1 LLHEPALELPIA
13 AGPLP
18 LCHAD
23 DHRRLPGLEARVG
36 LIGFANGRAQ
46 HARELRG
53 AAPRLLERNLAAD
66 DPLAGRIDEASFLEI
81 VDAAAG
87 VKPTAVTLPEP
98 TIARGALL
106 MPLRPR
112 PCSGR
117 GLPPRPCS
125 SNKSCRALGHATMH
139 ETSSLQRPARSQT
152 CCASTGG
159 ALATRS

>member
-81 VDAAAG
+81 VDAAADRR
-87 VKPTAVTLPEP
+87 AS
-98 TIARGALL
+98 R
-106 MPLRPR
+106 
-112 PCSGR
+112 SGR
-117 GLPPRPCS
+117 QADRGDHSRADYREGGTAHAPS
-125 SNKSCRALGHATMH
+125 S
-139 ETSSLQRPARSQT
+139 SSVLRARST
-152 CCASTGG
+152 A
-159 ALATRS
+159 AAVLE